1 MIYVFLIIMILN
13 CIILRNFAKE
23 IDEMGE
29 EFQLII
35 LLQKLLMELLN
46 TLKLNERHQML
57 ENLHLI

>member
-1 MIYVFLIIMILN
+1 MILN

-29 EFQLII
+29 EFQLMI

>member
-1 MIYVFLIIMILN
+1 MIYGFLIIMILN

-29 EFQLII
+29 EFQLMI